1 MIDLH
6 IHSYFSDGRHTPE
19 QIVNHAQNIG
29 LEAIAITDHDTIC
42 GSIEARPFAEQS
54 GLELVPAVEMTT
66 HWNGMNNIDV
76 LAYLVDFEHGG
87 FQDMIAGAMQDLQDR
102 ITDCCESLTRDGYSV
117 NYAEVQKQNPRYAG
131 GAQVIRVLIEK
142 NYASDYASARSL
154 LSDAWQQA
162 RPCNLKIRDAIR
174 TICDAGGV
182 AVLAHPNA
190 IGETWITTDDIK
202 PLVDAGLGGI
212 EIYHPYMDEDAR
224 LHFMQIA
231 EQLELAITGG
241 SDEHGFPEG
250 FTWLGKQPVTYDRL
264 EILRKRTNRRQ

>member
-19 QIVNHAQNIG
+19 EIVNNAHKIG
-29 LEAIAITDHDTIC
+29 LEAIAITDHDTIG
-42 GSIEARPFAEQS
+42 GSIEARPFAEQV

-66 HWNGMNNIDV
+66 HWNGLDNIDL
-76 LAYLVDFEHGG
+76 LAYWVDFEHRE
-87 FQDMIAGAMQDLQDR
+87 FQNMIEGAMQDLQDR
-102 ITDCCESLTRDGYSV
+102 ITDCCESLTRDGYSI
-117 NYAEVQKQNPRYAG
+117 NYDEVQQQNPRYAG

-142 NYASDYASARSL
+142 NYAPDYTTARSL

-162 RPCNLKIRDAIR
+162 RPCKLQMADAIR
-174 TICDAGGV
+174 TICDVGGV

-190 IGETWITTDDIK
+190 IGERWITTNDIR
-202 PLVDAGLGGI
+202 PLLDAGLGGI
-212 EIYHPYMDEDAR
+212 EIYHPYMDEAAR

-231 EQLELAITGG
+231 EELGLAITGG

-264 EILRKRTNRRQ
+264 ETLRKRANLRK